1 VPVRVGQNP
10 ARSVDT
16 VPQPAEITLTVVS
29 CLPFLSGFYEQGLE
43 VLKACLYS
51 LRRSADR
58 PADLM
63 VFDNHSCREVRQFLN
78 EAYEQGIIQYLVLS
92 DKNIGKI
99 GAWNYMFGAA
109 QGKYVAFSDSDIYF
123 RPGWLAG
130 SLALFDA
137 FPKAGMVTARPLRTP
152 DQFSQATISWGRKQ
166 SQRVYQEGKFLDWEV
181 FLEHA
186 DSTGM
191 ARDEAQRQYDQ
202 GLDHRF
208 TYRGQRAYSGAA
220 HFQFLSRKDVLEQIM
235 PLPSEKPMR
244 GERAF
249 DIAVDKLG
257 LLRLCTEQALVLHMG
272 NRLPEELSAKPPA
285 PRQRPLLARLAHL
298 PGIRRVLL
306 SLYHRIFQIYFQEVD

>member
-1 VPVRVGQNP
+1 LRVGQNP

-16 VPQPAEITLTVVS
+16 VAQPAEITVTVVS

-51 LRRSADR
+51 LRENTDR
-58 PADLM
+58 PFDLM
-63 VFDNHSCREVRQFLN
+63 LFDNHSCREVRQFLT
-78 EAYEQGIIQYLVLS
+78 EAYEQGLLQYLVLS
-92 DKNIGKI
+92 EKNIGKI

-109 QGKYVAFSDSDIYF
+109 QGRYVAFSDSDIYF
-123 RPGWLAG
+123 RPGWLAA
-130 SLALFDA
+130 SLALFET

-152 DQFSQATISWGRKQ
+152 DQFSQATIAWGRKQ
-166 SQRVYQEGKFLDWEV
+166 GKRAYQEGAFLDWQV

-220 HFQFLSRKDVLEQIM
+220 HFQFLTRKEVLGQIM

-249 DIAVDKLG
+249 DIAVDRLG
-257 LLRLCTEQALVLHMG
+257 LLRLCTEQPLVLHMG
-272 NRLPEELSAKPPA
+272 NRLPAELSAQPPL
-285 PRQRPLLARLAHL
+285 PRRRPWLRRLAHL
-298 PGIRRVLL
+298 PGIRHVLL
-306 SLYHRIFQIYFQEVD
+306 GLYHRIFQLYFQEVD